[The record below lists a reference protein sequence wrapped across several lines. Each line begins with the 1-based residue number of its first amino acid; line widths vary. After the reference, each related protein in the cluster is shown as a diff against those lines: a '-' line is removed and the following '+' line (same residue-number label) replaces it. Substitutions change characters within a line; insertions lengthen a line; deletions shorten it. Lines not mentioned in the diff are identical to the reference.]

1 MIASN
6 KGECRAPSFAIAYL
20 MYFKRMTLPNALA
33 FVKLKRKQSNPN
45 ASYLRQLE
53 SLEHSLNVGKELGT
67 ATTSQVTQYM
77 SHARNYRKPYTV
89 FRGLKPSPS
98 IVQIS
103 ETVGDKLGI
112 PMK

>member
-1 MIASN
+1 
-6 KGECRAPSFAIAYL
+6 
-20 MYFKRMTLPNALA
+20 MYSKRMTLPNALA
-33 FVKLKRKQSNPN
+33 FVKLKRKQANPN

-53 SLEHSLNVGKELGT
+53 SFEGSLKVGKELGT
-67 ATTSQVTQYM
+67 AVTSQITKYM
-77 SHARNYRKPYTV
+77 SHTHNDRKPYTV

-103 ETVGDKLGI
+103 EIVGGKLGI